1 MIPYTKG
8 FQAPQETFLKFKLA
22 HGNSTY
28 TKWDTFDWIEWF
40 WNYQNYIQGCAIADF
55 NVKLIGKW
63 EAKSGEY
70 TVVNALTAWD
80 KRTYNAITVEGD
92 DQKWVKI
99 II

>member
-1 MIPYTKG
+1 M
-8 FQAPQETFLKFKLA
+8 ETLLIRNGTLLTESNDF
-22 HGNSTY
+22 
-28 TKWDTFDWIEWF
+28 
-40 WNYQNYIQGCAIADF
+40 QNYIQGCAIADF

-92 DQKWVKI
+92 DQK
-99 II
+99 

>member
-1 MIPYTKG
+1 MGY
-8 FQAPQETFLKFKLA
+8 
-22 HGNSTY
+22 
-28 TKWDTFDWIEWF
+28 F
-40 WNYQNYIQGCAIADF
+40 WLNRNCQNYIQGCAIADF

-92 DQKWVKI
+92 DQKWVKTI
-99 II
+99 I